1 MHLRFPYTRGLRSIG
16 LAIMAG
22 NVSTKRLTAGVE
34 EIPKKTR
41 RVLSSTI
48 CTEEQKGD
56 VVKRKRS
63 TKPSETVKSKP
74 VEHNI
79 CGASVSPDS
88 NTRLQLPFYDKPCVD
103 LAKALLGKRIVRV
116 LDSEKLCGRIV
127 ETESYLG
134 GDDKASHSYGGKQT
148 AKNGAMFMPAG
159 TAYVYNI
166 YGIYTCL
173 NISSK
178 GEMN

>member
-1 MHLRFPYTRGLRSIG
+1 
-16 LAIMAG
+16 MAG
-22 NVSTKRLTAGVE
+22 NVSTKRPTAGVE
-34 EIPKKTR
+34 EMPKKTR
-41 RVLSSTI
+41 RVLSSTV

-56 VVKRKRS
+56 VVKRQRS
-63 TKPSETVKSKP
+63 TKPSATAKSNP

-79 CGASVSPDS
+79 CDAFVKRDS

-116 LDSEKLCGRIV
+116 LESEKLCGRIV

-134 GDDKASHSYGGKQT
+134 GEDKASHSYGGRQT
-148 AKNGAMFMPAG
+148 AKNAAMFMPAG

-166 YGIYTCL
+166 YGVYTCL
-173 NISSK
+173 NISSQ
-178 GEMN
+178 GEMNWSTNVFVR